1 MKIEKAVLKNTNFKL
16 LNLANLTTKNQQRS
30 VFTWSNLNF
39 QQRQKQ
45 FKLSGVFSS
54 LWNVSNYWFTSIP
67 TMLIYINTVSDI
79 SQKKCFHFVTFIF

>member
-16 LNLANLTTKNQQRS
+16 LNLAKNQQRS
-30 VFTWSNLNF
+30 VFTWFNLNF

-54 LWNVSNYWFTSIP
+54 L
-67 TMLIYINTVSDI
+67 
-79 SQKKCFHFVTFIF
+79 